1 MRLAHVATWSAA
13 RFFASSGRIQKP
25 FNPLL
30 GETFEVVTPTYRA
43 LCEQVSH
50 HPPIMA
56 INCQGEGYSIEKTLQ
71 ATIKFTGKSI
81 QAKDP
86 KNFLVKLDKHKEAYT
101 FENPIVLVG
110 NLLIGDTYIE
120 PQGQTLVTNHNTKET
135 CELEFKQRGWTSRN
149 KDAIFGVL
157 KDSNG
162 VAKYHL

>member
-1 MRLAHVATWSAA
+1 MAHIATWSAA
-13 RFFASSGRIQKP
+13 RYFVSSGRIQKP

-56 INCQGEGYSIEKTLQ
+56 LNCQGEGYSIEKTLQ
-71 ATIKFTGKSI
+71 PTIKFTGKSI

-86 KNFLVKLDKHKEAYT
+86 KKFLIKLDAFKEAYS

-120 PQGQTLVTNHNTKET
+120 PQG
-135 CELEFKQRGWTSRN
+135 
-149 KDAIFGVL
+149 
-157 KDSNG
+157 
-162 VAKYHL
+162 